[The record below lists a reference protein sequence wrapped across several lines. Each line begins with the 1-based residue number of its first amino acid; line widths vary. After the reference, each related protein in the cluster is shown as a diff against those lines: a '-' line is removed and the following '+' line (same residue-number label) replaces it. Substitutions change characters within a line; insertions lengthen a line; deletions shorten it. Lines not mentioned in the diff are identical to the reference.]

1 MSDCKKDDIRID
13 FIELNG
19 IRNPQVVIQGKS
31 YMDFPTFK
39 LYMDGVNVEYKEF
52 PLSEPSL
59 FLLKATIRANT
70 KIVTLSLVD
79 GTEEKEILKIRNTLL
94 KRIAQKMKK
103 ITFLFIKK
111 CVSLIKVIKRGV
123 KFLWREHHF
132 LVPPRLWGKYAKRVI
147 YRLNNHFD
155 EYYDPMNV
163 GDYNKWLETFHQEY
177 EVKKLD
183 YNPLISVLI
192 PVYNVA
198 SNLLL
203 ECVDSVLNQIYENF
217 EICLVDDA
225 STNEETKKTL
235 KELEKKDKR
244 IRVKYRDKNGHISQT
259 TNDAL
264 EMAKGEFIALVD
276 NDDTISKFALYE
288 NALLLNEHKDAD
300 FIYSDED
307 KIDPKGRYCYP
318 HFKPDYSPTTLM
330 SLNYICHFS
339 VIRKSIVEKVGGF
352 EVGLEGA
359 QDHDLFLKISE
370 VTDRI
375 YHIPKI
381 LYHWRMIET
390 STSMNISNKDYASDK
405 GKIAIENALKRRK
418 LKGTVKKDPLSTYYI
433 VDYELAKEPLVSIII
448 PTRDF
453 AETLEICLKSVYDKT
468 DYKNFEV
475 IVVNNN
481 SEKEETFKLFDKYK
495 KEHKNFRVLDA
506 NFEFNYSKLNNMAV
520 DISKGEF
527 ICLLNNDTEV
537 ISPDWL
543 KTLVTYAS
551 LPYAGAVGP
560 KLLFPDDTVQHAG
573 VILGLGGVAS
583 HAYLGKS
590 KEDLGL
596 FGRLRVPY
604 NYGAVTAACLVVKK
618 EKYLSVGGLEEE
630 LKVAYNDVDF
640 NIKLLKKGY
649 YNICTPQVMLHHFES
664 KSRGLDT
671 TSEKYKRFQKESKF
685 MYDKWKDI
693 LLNDPFYNKNFA
705 INYWF
710 VLDKKK
716 KR

>member
-1 MSDCKKDDIRID
+1 MSDCKKDNIRID
-13 FIELNG
+13 FVELNG
-19 IRNPQVVIQGKS
+19 IKNPQIVIQGKS
-31 YMDFPTFK
+31 YVDFPTFK
-39 LYMDGVNVEYKEF
+39 LYMDGVSVEYKEF

-59 FLLKATIRANT
+59 FLLKATIPATT

-79 GTEEKEILKIRNTLL
+79 GTEEKEVLKLRNTLL
-94 KRIAQKMKK
+94 KRIVQKLKK
-103 ITFLFIKK
+103 IVFLFIKK

-155 EYYDPMNV
+155 EYYDPMNI
-163 GDYNKWLETFHQEY
+163 GDYNKWLETNSINC
-177 EVKKLD
+177 EVEKLD

-192 PVYNVA
+192 PVYNVVP
-198 SNLLL
+198 NLLL
-203 ECVDSVLNQIYENF
+203 ECVDSVLNQVYENF

-225 STNEETKKTL
+225 STNEDTKRAL
-235 KELEKKDKR
+235 KEVEKKDKR
-244 IRVKYRDKNGHISQT
+244 IRVMYRDKNGHISQT

-264 EMAKGEFIALVD
+264 KMAKGEFIALVD
-276 NDDTISKFALYE
+276 NDDTISKYALYE
-288 NALLLNEHKDAD
+288 NVALLNEHRDAD

-307 KIDPKGRYCYP
+307 KIDLKGRYCYP
-318 HFKPDYSPTTLM
+318 HFKPDFSPTTLM

-370 VTDRI
+370 VTDKI

-418 LKGTVKKDPLSTYYI
+418 LKGTVRKDPLSTYYI
-433 VDYELAKEPLVSIII
+433 VDYELKKEPLVSIIV
-448 PTRDF
+448 PTRDY
-453 AETLEICLKSVYDKT
+453 AETLETCLKSVYDKT

-481 SEKEETFKLFDKYK
+481 SEKDETFKLFDKYK

-543 KTLVTYAS
+543 KTLVGYAS

-590 KEDLGL
+590 KDDLGL

-618 EKYLSVGGLEEE
+618 EKYLSVGGLEED

-710 VLDKKK
+710 VLDKKN